1 MSKGYPWK
9 FTILTA
15 AAVAGG
21 LYLLY
26 KIAPPPG
33 QGQVSAPSPHR
44 TVTLPDGQN
53 IRVRTRTS

>member
-9 FTILTA
+9 FTLLTA

-26 KIAPPPG
+26 KVAPPPSA
-33 QGQVSAPSPHR
+33 GQVATPGHR
-44 TVTLPDGQN
+44 TVTLPDGDK
-53 IRVRTRTS
+53 IRVRTRKS